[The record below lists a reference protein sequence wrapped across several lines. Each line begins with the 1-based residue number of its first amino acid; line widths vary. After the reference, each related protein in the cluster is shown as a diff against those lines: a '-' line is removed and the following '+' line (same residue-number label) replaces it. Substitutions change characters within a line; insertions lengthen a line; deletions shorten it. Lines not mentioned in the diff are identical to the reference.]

1 MVNKAIVLIASVAFV
16 GVLVATGCHSARSPE
31 PLVDPVPQ
39 RANLV
44 ASIEITEIL
53 TDEDLVEAYDEAE
66 KDPEMPQTLDEAL
79 DEIEEETGI
88 DLTDFVKAVIF
99 SDIECEDGYWGAFV
113 TGTVDEEDLIE
124 AIEDE
129 TGGELT
135 VYTHRGYDV
144 YTDDS
149 EENAICFLS
158 DDAFLV
164 GTVDAVE
171 DAIDVAAGYATPLT
185 GPVVDLYESLGD
197 VWVRVAAAV
206 PPETIGDATE
216 DEVSIDSET
225 LEHIEAIGAGLDK
238 EGDQITLEVR
248 VCLSSPVLAE
258 GLKAVLFGARTYYR
272 NTADMPAEAAE
283 ALDKIVFSRSGS
295 CTVLIL
301 KATVEEIQDMVEG
314 MQEEIE

>member
-1 MVNKAIVLIASVAFV
+1 MTSKATLLIASVILISA
-16 GVLVATGCHSARSPE
+16 LVASGCHSARKPA

-53 TDEDLVEAYDEAE
+53 TDVDLVEAYDEAD
-66 KDPEMPQTLDEAL
+66 KDPDMPQTLDEAL

-88 DLTDFVKAVIF
+88 DLTDFIKAVIF

-113 TGTVDEEDLIE
+113 TGTVDEEDLLE

-129 TGGELT
+129 TDAELS

-149 EENAICFLS
+149 EENGICFLT
-158 DDAFLV
+158 DEAFLV

-171 DAIDVAAGYATPLT
+171 DAIDVAAGYASPLA

-206 PPETIGDATE
+206 PAETIGDATE

-238 EGDQITLEVR
+238 EGDLVILEVR

-258 GLKAVLFGARTYYR
+258 GLKAVLFGAKTYYR
-272 NTADMPAEAAE
+272 NTEELPAEAVE
-283 ALDKIVFSRSGS
+283 VLDKIVFSRSGS
-295 CTVLIL
+295 CTVLVL
-301 KATVEEIQDMVEG
+301 KATVQEIQDLVDAME
-314 MQEEIE
+314 EEID

>member
-1 MVNKAIVLIASVAFV
+1 VIFSIVLIGA
-16 GVLVATGCHSARSPE
+16 LVTTGCRSARSPA
-31 PLVDPVPQ
+31 PLTDPVPQ

-53 TDEDLVEAYDEAE
+53 TDADLAEAYDEAE
-66 KDPEMPQTLDEAL
+66 KDPDMPQTLEEAL

-88 DLTDFVKAVIF
+88 DLKDFTQAVVF
-99 SDIECEDGYWGAFV
+99 SDTECEDGYWGAFV
-113 TGTVDEEDLIE
+113 TGTVEEDDLIE

-129 TGGELT
+129 TDEELT
-135 VYTHRGYDV
+135 AYTHRGYDV

-149 EENAICFLS
+149 EENAICFLT
-158 DDAFLV
+158 DEAFLV

-171 DAIDVAAGYATPLT
+171 DAIDVATGYASPLA
-185 GPVVDLYESLGD
+185 GPVVDLYEALGD
-197 VWVRVAAAV
+197 MWVRVAAAV
-206 PPETIGDATE
+206 PAETIGDATE

-238 EGDQITLEVR
+238 EGDQVTLEVR

-258 GLKAVLFGARTYYR
+258 GLKAVLFGAKTYYR

-283 ALDKIVFSRSGS
+283 ALDKIVFARSGS

-301 KATVEEIQDMVEG
+301 KAPVGEIQDLVAA
-314 MQEEIE
+314 MQEEID

>member
-1 MVNKAIVLIASVAFV
+1 MANKATVLIASVVLISA
-16 GVLVATGCHSARSPE
+16 LVATGCHSARPPA

-66 KDPEMPQTLDEAL
+66 KDPDMPQTLDEAL

-88 DLTDFVKAVIF
+88 DLTDFIQAVVF
-99 SDIECEDGYWGAFV
+99 SDTECEDGYWGAFV
-113 TGTVDEEDLIE
+113 TGTVDEDDLIE

-135 VYTHRGYDV
+135 VYSHRGYDV

-149 EENAICFLS
+149 EENGICFLT
-158 DDAFLV
+158 DEAFLV

-171 DAIDVAAGYATPLT
+171 DAIDVAAGYAAPLT
-185 GPVVDLYESLGD
+185 GPVVDLYEAFGD

-206 PPETIGDATE
+206 PAETIGDATE
-216 DEVSIDSET
+216 DEVSIDSDT
-225 LEHIEAIGAGLDK
+225 LEHIEAVGAGLDK
-238 EGDQITLEVR
+238 EGDQVTLEVR

-258 GLKAVLFGARTYYR
+258 GLKAVLFGAKTYYR
-272 NTADMPAEAAE
+272 NTADMPVAAAE

-314 MQEEIE
+314 MQEEMD